1 MLLTKQ
7 LFALRPT
14 KSDWIFAIKTFFAGI
29 LALYIAFSLDLTY
42 PVWSITTVFIIANPY
57 AGMSASKSFFR
68 VLGTFVG
75 AAVSILVTPLFIHT
89 PWFFTLFLAIWVSG
103 CLFVSL
109 LDRTPRSYGF
119 LLAGYT
125 AVIISFTIINNV
137 DNMSV
142 FELALGRFIEICV
155 GVVCSAIAS
164 LAIFPL
170 NFGPAVENQVTR
182 IFKDT
187 RSIFDKIFL
196 DDQELKTYNQ
206 SLNKITADIAN
217 LHTLVIHLSY
227 ERSKLKGM
235 TKPVQEMLHQL
246 SMVLANLVAMA
257 EKIKQLDQLDTR
269 YRELL
274 PSIHNHIVE
283 FLKSPET
290 QSCSEL
296 NILPDN
302 FEQDFKRMTDL
313 ATADQQI
320 LVASLKMDIRHFIQ
334 NFHVISLMWKRIQ
347 AGDFSLPEKLFPIQF
362 KSPQLHRD
370 YAMAT
375 RGSISAF
382 IVVMLSGGT
391 WILTGWQSGYMMAEM
406 AAVTACILT
415 SMDNPVPALKMFM
428 RGNIY
433 AAIIVFIYLFGIF
446 PQVTEYW
453 QLILV
458 LAPVFIGCLLLYPHP
473 PLTALGVPM
482 MIGLTMGLGFHN
494 YYQASVVSYFD
505 ASMAMIFG
513 PAISIWVMRVIRT
526 TSPDLS
532 AQRIL
537 KVHYNALRKAL
548 YIPYG
553 SQFHVHLRN
562 MLDRIGVLNSK
573 TVQSA
578 DLKEKINLAIIECS
592 AVVDL
597 PRIQELMLKL
607 DKNDHLLV
615 SLEEFTLQLD
625 DYLRAKEFRQN
636 AEPYRNKLLEKIKSL
651 TQEAEKVE
659 DLNIAERLN
668 ISLNNIQTS
677 LCHFTIKPMIQ
688 NPQ

>member
-1 MLLTKQ
+1 MLLTKH
-7 LFALRPT
+7 LFALRPS

-68 VLGTFVG
+68 VLGTSVG
-75 AAVSILVTPLFIHT
+75 ATVSILVTPLLIHT
-89 PWFFTLFLAIWVSG
+89 PWLFTLFLAVWVSG

-109 LDRTPRSYGF
+109 LDRTPRSYAF

-125 AVIISFTIINNV
+125 TVIISFTIINNV
-137 DNMSV
+137 DTSSV

-164 LAIFPL
+164 LAILPM
-170 NFGPAVENQVTR
+170 NFGPAVENQVSR

-187 RSIFDKIFL
+187 RNIFDKIFL
-196 DDQELKTYNQ
+196 DDDEVRTYNQ

-217 LHTLVIHLSY
+217 LHTLAIHLSY

-235 TKPVQEMLHQL
+235 TRPVQEMLHQL
-246 SMVLANLVAMA
+246 SMLVANMVAMA
-257 EKIKQLDQLDTR
+257 EKIKQLDQINPL
-269 YRELL
+269 YRQQL
-274 PSIHNHIVE
+274 PDIHAHIVT
-283 FLKSPET
+283 FLKSPEIQT
-290 QSCSEL
+290 SPEL

-302 FEQDFKRMTDL
+302 FEQDFKRLFSHT
-313 ATADQQI
+313 TEEQQI
-320 LVASLKMDIRHFIQ
+320 LVAGLKMDIRHFIQ
-334 NFHVISLMWKRIQ
+334 NFHAISLMWKRIQ
-347 AGDFSLPEKLFPIQF
+347 AGNFSLPEILLPLRV
-362 KSPQLHRD
+362 KSPHLHRD

-382 IVVMLSGGT
+382 IVVMLSGAI
-391 WILTGWQSGYMMAEM
+391 WISSGWYSGYMMAEM

-433 AAIIVFIYLFGIF
+433 AAIIVFIYLFGVL

-453 QLILV
+453 QLAVV
-458 LAPVFIGCLLLYPHP
+458 LAPAFIGCLLLYPHP

-494 YYQASVVSYFD
+494 HYQANLVSYFD

-513 PAISIWVMRVIRT
+513 PAISIWVMRVVRSI
-526 TSPDLS
+526 SPDMS
-532 AQRIL
+532 AQRL
-537 KVHYNALRKAL
+537 LASHYKAVRKTL

-553 SQFHVHLRN
+553 EHFRIHLRA

-573 TVQSA
+573 SVQSPT
-578 DLKEKINLAIIECS
+578 LKNKINLAIIECS
-592 AVVDL
+592 AIVDL
-597 PRIQELMLKL
+597 ARIQELIVLL
-607 DKNDHLLV
+607 PKNHAIVLN
-615 SLEEFTLQLD
+615 LEELTILMD
-625 DYLRAKEFRQN
+625 DYLRAKEYKQDFEAYQI
-636 AEPYRNKLLEKIKSL
+636 KLIEKIQQL
-651 TQEAEKVE
+651 NLATDAVQ
-659 DLNIAERLN
+659 DLNISERLQ
-668 ISLNNIQTS
+668 ISLINIRNS
-677 LCHFTIKPMIQ
+677 LCHVDQPNQMAS
-688 NPQ
+688 